1 MSKKN
6 NKRFSDDNDCFEDYQ
21 KESRRMTPKQLRQLQ
36 KLQEEA
42 DAFQERQQQNYYR
55 NDR

>member
-1 MSKKN
+1 MGKKN
-6 NKRFSDDNDCFEDYQ
+6 HKRFNDDNDCFEDYQ
-21 KESRRMTPKQLRQLQ
+21 KEPRRMTPKQLRQLQ

-42 DAFQERQQQNYYR
+42 DSFQERQQQNYYR